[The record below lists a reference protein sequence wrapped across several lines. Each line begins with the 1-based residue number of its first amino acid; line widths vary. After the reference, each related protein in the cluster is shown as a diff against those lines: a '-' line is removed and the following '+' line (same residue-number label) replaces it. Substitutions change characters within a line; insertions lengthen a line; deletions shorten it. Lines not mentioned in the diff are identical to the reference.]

1 MRSISDRQYLALMA
15 HLPDSPRGRRDRGLF
30 DLMWHAGL
38 RCSEAVGVRPEH
50 YEPRNGEPYLYV
62 LWGKGNKHRYV
73 PIGPTLANS
82 IESWLASGERPDVD
96 GPLYPVLRPRKSVDK
111 AGAPEKKKKPDY
123 QVDTSQLRSTLA
135 DLSRQAGVFV
145 TAKVDDTSRSKVNG
159 KHPLKLVRKPIQPHA
174 LRHSY
179 AIRLLMNGLSTVEIQ
194 KQLGHSELAT
204 TERYLQVHDEK
215 RAARVRRAVEGKPVD
230 DRIAAEL
237 ERVKSLRL
245 ATGELE
251 GVEAASRA
259 AVDSMIAEL
268 GVDEAMRRLALAGS
282 PRQRVDSDRDY

>member
-1 MRSISDRQYLALMA
+1 MKSITQHQYFALMA

-50 YEPRNGEPYLYV
+50 YEPRSGEPYLFV
-62 LWGKGNKHRYV
+62 LWGKGNKERYV
-73 PIGPTLANS
+73 PIGPTLANA
-82 IESWLASGERPDVD
+82 IEAWLASGDRPGVD
-96 GPLYPVLRPRKSVDK
+96 GPLYPVLRPRKSVAT
-111 AGAPEKKKKPDY
+111 AGALERKKSKPDY

-135 DLSRQAGVFV
+135 TLSRQAEVLL
-145 TAKVDDTSRSKVNG
+145 TAKVEDTSRPKVDG
-159 KHPLKLVRKPIQPHA
+159 RHPLRLVRKPIQPHA

-194 KQLGHSELAT
+194 QQLGHSELAT

-215 RAARVRRAVEGKPVD
+215 RAARVRLAVEGKPVD

-237 ERVKSLRL
+237 ERAKSLRL
-245 ATGELE
+245 ATDDLE
-251 GVEAASRA
+251 GVAAASRSA
-259 AVDSMIAEL
+259 LDSMIDEL
-268 GVDEAMRRLALAGS
+268 GVDEAMRRLQGAAT
-282 PRQRVDSDRDY
+282 QVA

>member
-1 MRSISDRQYLALMA
+1 MKSISDRQYLALMA

-62 LWGKGNKHRYV
+62 LWGKGNKERYV

-82 IESWLASGERPDVD
+82 IESWLASGDRPDVD
-96 GPLYPVLRPRKSVDK
+96 GPLYPVLRPRKSVEK
-111 AGAPEKKKKPDY
+111 ARAPERNKAKPDY
-123 QVDTSQLRSTLA
+123 QVDSSQLRATLA
-135 DLSRQAGVFV
+135 GLSRQADVFV
-145 TAKVDDTSRSKVNG
+145 TAKVEDLSRPKVDG

-204 TERYLQVHDEK
+204 TERYLAVHDDQ
-215 RAARVRRAVEGKPVD
+215 RAARVRLAVEGKPVD
-230 DRIAAEL
+230 DRVAAEL

-282 PRQRVDSDRDY
+282 PPSAS